1 MKIEKIETIP
11 VSIPLEKFED
21 GMDKV
26 MGTNFPSFFAEDLY
40 SQNKYFLVKSNKG
53 YILSNVIV
61 KIFTDV
67 GIIGIGEA
75 ACDTVEPV
83 SVVKTMIDDHMA
95 PRLIGKDPYDWKCLI
110 DLVSWDTARGATR
123 FSTSG
128 IDLALFDL
136 IGKALGVPV
145 YTLLGGCWR
154 NKVLAT
160 IEVPRGSP
168 EKMAEHCYEYYRKG
182 VRGIKAKIGSNP
194 ERDAEC
200 IQAIREKLGNDISLR
215 ADANC
220 GYSVKEAIRF
230 CSCVE
235 KLDVDLELLEQPV
248 VQHDLSGMKEVK
260 DSTLI
265 PISADESAYSLS
277 QVQQIIKLNAVD
289 IINTKCAKA
298 SGINGVVQWA
308 TLAESAGLDIQI
320 GTEWG
325 LGLKVAAKLH
335 LGGSIK
341 NAHPAVEFTE
351 FMIHDL
357 LLKDPLTLTDGY
369 LTIPNDPGLGL
380 ELDEDKLEKYR
391 TPGL

>member
-26 MGTNFPSFFAEDLY
+26 MGKNFPSFFAEDLY

-200 IQAIREKLGNDISLR
+200 IQAIREKLGNEISLR

-230 CSCVE
+230 CKCVE
-235 KLDVDLELLEQPV
+235 KLDVNLELLEQPV
-248 VQHDLSGMKEVK
+248 VQHDLLGMKEVK

-265 PISADESAYSLS
+265 PISADESAFSLS

-357 LLKDPLTLTDGY
+357 LLKDPLTLKDGY

-380 ELDEDKLEKYR
+380 ELDEDKLEEYR

>member
-26 MGTNFPSFFAEDLY
+26 MGKNFPTFFAEDLY

-200 IQAIREKLGNDISLR
+200 IQAIREKLGYDISLR

-260 DSTLI
+260 NSTLI

-369 LTIPNDPGLGL
+369 LTLPNDPGLGL
-380 ELDEDKLEKYR
+380 ELDEDKLEEYR

>member
-1 MKIEKIETIP
+1 M
-11 VSIPLEKFED
+11 
-21 GMDKV
+21 
-26 MGTNFPSFFAEDLY
+26 
-40 SQNKYFLVKSNKG
+40 
-53 YILSNVIV
+53 
-61 KIFTDV
+61 
-67 GIIGIGEA
+67 
-75 ACDTVEPV
+75 
-83 SVVKTMIDDHMA
+83 
-95 PRLIGKDPYDWKCLI
+95 
-110 DLVSWDTARGATR
+110 
-123 FSTSG
+123 TS
-128 IDLALFDL
+128 
-136 IGKALGVPV
+136 
-145 YTLLGGCWR
+145 R
-154 NKVLAT
+154 
-160 IEVPRGSP
+160 
-168 EKMAEHCYEYYRKG
+168 
-182 VRGIKAKIGSNP
+182 SNP

-200 IQAIREKLGNDISLR
+200 IQAIREKLGNEISLR

-230 CSCVE
+230 CKCVE
-235 KLDVDLELLEQPV
+235 KLDVNLELLEQPV
-248 VQHDLSGMKEVK
+248 VQHDLLGMKEVK

-265 PISADESAYSLS
+265 PISADESAFSLS

-357 LLKDPLTLTDGY
+357 LLKDPLTLKDGY

-380 ELDEDKLEKYR
+380 ELDEDKLEEYR

>member
-26 MGTNFPSFFAEDLY
+26 MGKNFPTFFAEDLY

-53 YILSNVIV
+53 FILSKVIV
-61 KIFTDV
+61 KIFTDA

-95 PRLIGKDPYDWKCLI
+95 PRLIGKNPYDWKCLI

-136 IGKALGVPV
+136 IGKAIGVPV

-168 EKMAEHCYEYYRKG
+168 EKMAEHCYEYFRKG

-200 IQAIREKLGNDISLR
+200 IQAIREKLGNEISLR

-230 CSCVE
+230 CKCVE
-235 KLDVDLELLEQPV
+235 KLDVNLELLEQPV
-248 VQHDLSGMKEVK
+248 VQHDLLGMKEVK

-265 PISADESAYSLS
+265 PISADESAFSLS

-357 LLKDPLTLTDGY
+357 LLKDPLTLKDGY

-380 ELDEDKLEKYR
+380 ELDEDKLEEYR

>member
-26 MGTNFPSFFAEDLY
+26 MGKNFPSFFAEDLY

-53 YILSNVIV
+53 FILSNVIV
-61 KIFTDV
+61 KIFTDA

-95 PRLIGKDPYDWKCLI
+95 PRLIGKNPYDWKCLI

-136 IGKALGVPV
+136 IGKAIGVPV

-168 EKMAEHCYEYYRKG
+168 EKMAEHCYEYFRKG

-200 IQAIREKLGNDISLR
+200 IQAIREKLGNEISLR

-230 CSCVE
+230 CKCVE
-235 KLDVDLELLEQPV
+235 KLDVNLELLEQPV
-248 VQHDLSGMKEVK
+248 VQHDLLGMKEVK

-265 PISADESAYSLS
+265 PISADESAFSLS

-357 LLKDPLTLTDGY
+357 LLKDPLTLKDGY

-380 ELDEDKLEKYR
+380 ELDEDKLEEYR

>member
-1 MKIEKIETIP
+1 MVWIKSWE
-11 VSIPLEKFED
+11 
-21 GMDKV
+21 
-26 MGTNFPSFFAEDLY
+26 
-40 SQNKYFLVKSNKG
+40 KYFLVKSNKG

-95 PRLIGKDPYDWKCLI
+95 PRLIGKNPYDWKCLI

-136 IGKALGVPV
+136 IGKAIGVPV

-200 IQAIREKLGNDISLR
+200 IQAIREKLGNEISLR

-230 CSCVE
+230 CKCVE
-235 KLDVDLELLEQPV
+235 KLDVNLELLEQPV
-248 VQHDLSGMKEVK
+248 VQHDLLGMKEVK

-265 PISADESAYSLS
+265 PISADESAFSLS

-357 LLKDPLTLTDGY
+357 LLKDPLTLKDGY

-380 ELDEDKLEKYR
+380 ELDEDKLEEYR

>member
-11 VSIPLEKFED
+11 VSIPLDKFED
-21 GMDKV
+21 DMDKV
-26 MGTNFPSFFAEDLY
+26 MGKNFPSFFAEDLY

-53 YILSNVIV
+53 YFLSNVIV
-61 KIFTDV
+61 KIFTDE

-95 PRLIGKDPYDWKCLI
+95 PRLIGKNPYDWKCLI
-110 DLVSWDTARGATR
+110 DLVNWDTARGATR

-128 IDLALFDL
+128 IDLALYDL

-145 YTLLGGCWR
+145 YTLIGGCWR

-194 ERDAEC
+194 EKDAEC
-200 IQAIREKLGNDISLR
+200 IQAIRQKLGNEISLR

-230 CSCVE
+230 CNFVE

-248 VQHDLSGMKEVK
+248 VQHDLLGMKEVK

-341 NAHPAVEFTE
+341 NANPAVEFTE

-357 LLKDPLTLTDGY
+357 LLKDQLTLKDGY

-380 ELDEDKLEKYR
+380 ELDEDKLEEYR

>member
-61 KIFTDV
+61 KIFTDA

-220 GYSVKEAIRF
+220 GYSVKDAIRF

-248 VQHDLSGMKEVK
+248 VQNDLSGMKEVK

>member
-26 MGTNFPSFFAEDLY
+26 MGKNFPTFFAEDLY

-61 KIFTDV
+61 KIFTDA

-95 PRLIGKDPYDWKCLI
+95 PRLIGKNPYDWKCLI

-136 IGKALGVPV
+136 IGKAIGVPV

-168 EKMAEHCYEYYRKG
+168 EKMAEHCYEYFRKG

-200 IQAIREKLGNDISLR
+200 IQAIREKLGNEISLR

-230 CSCVE
+230 CKCVE
-235 KLDVDLELLEQPV
+235 KLDVNLELLEQPV
-248 VQHDLSGMKEVK
+248 VQHDLLGMKEVK

-265 PISADESAYSLS
+265 PISADESAFSLS

-357 LLKDPLTLTDGY
+357 LLKDPLTLKDGY

-380 ELDEDKLEKYR
+380 ELDEDKLEEYR

>member
-26 MGTNFPSFFAEDLY
+26 MGKNFPSFFAEDLY

-194 ERDAEC
+194 EKDAEC
-200 IQAIREKLGNDISLR
+200 IQAIRQKLGNEISLR

-230 CSCVE
+230 CNFVE

-380 ELDEDKLEKYR
+380 ELDEDKLEEYR

>member
-26 MGTNFPSFFAEDLY
+26 MGKNFPSFFAEDLY
-40 SQNKYFLVKSNKG
+40 SQNKYFLVKSKKG

-110 DLVSWDTARGATR
+110 DLVSWDTTRGATR

-194 ERDAEC
+194 EKDAEC
-200 IQAIREKLGNDISLR
+200 IQAIRQKLGNEISLR

-230 CSCVE
+230 CNFVE

-248 VQHDLSGMKEVK
+248 VQHDLLGMKEVK

-357 LLKDPLTLTDGY
+357 LLKDQLTLKDGY

-380 ELDEDKLEKYR
+380 ELDEDKLEEYR

>member
-26 MGTNFPSFFAEDLY
+26 MGKNFPSFFAEDLY
-40 SQNKYFLVKSNKG
+40 SQNKYFLVKSKKG

-194 ERDAEC
+194 EKDAEC
-200 IQAIREKLGNDISLR
+200 IQAIRQKLGNEISLR

-230 CSCVE
+230 CNFVE

-248 VQHDLSGMKEVK
+248 VQHDLLGMKEVK

-380 ELDEDKLEKYR
+380 ELDEDKLEEYR

>member
-26 MGTNFPSFFAEDLY
+26 MGKNFPSFFAEDLY

>member
-308 TLAESAGLDIQI
+308 TIAESAGLDIQI

>member
-26 MGTNFPSFFAEDLY
+26 MGKNFPSFFAEDLY
-40 SQNKYFLVKSNKG
+40 SQNKYFLVKSKKG

-200 IQAIREKLGNDISLR
+200 IQAIREKLGNEISLR

-230 CSCVE
+230 CNCVE
-235 KLDVDLELLEQPV
+235 KLDVKLELLEQPV
-248 VQHDLSGMKEVK
+248 VQHDLVGMKEVK

-369 LTIPNDPGLGL
+369 LTLPNDPGLGL
-380 ELDEDKLEKYR
+380 ELDEDKLEEYR